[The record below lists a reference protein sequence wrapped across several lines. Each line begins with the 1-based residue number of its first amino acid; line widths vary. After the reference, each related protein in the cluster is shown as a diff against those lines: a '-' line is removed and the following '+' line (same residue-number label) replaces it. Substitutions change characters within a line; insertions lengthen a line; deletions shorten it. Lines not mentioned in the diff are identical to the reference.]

1 MPFIVHWPDE
11 VMPGVTDALFS
22 QIDILESLAEFSGYG
37 NPEPLTYDSQ
47 NHLAALLGED
57 QTGRDFVIQQN
68 MNGTLSII
76 KDNWKYIEPADGP
89 RLNPY
94 NRPRME
100 LGNDPNPQLYNLSE
114 DITESNNLAV
124 DYPEITERLARL
136 LDQVRDKAH

>member
-1 MPFIVHWPDE
+1 
-11 VMPGVTDALFS
+11 MPGVTDALFS
-22 QIDILESLAEFSGYG
+22 QIDILESLAAFSGYG

-47 NHLAALLGED
+47 NYLSALLGED

-94 NRPRME
+94 TRPRME
-100 LGNDPNPQLYNLSE
+100 LGNDPNPQLYNLSQ
-114 DITESNNLAV
+114 DSTESNNLAV
-124 DYPEITERLARL
+124 EYPEITDKLAGFL
-136 LDQVRDKAH
+136 EQVRDKAL